1 MRKIGL
7 LLSLFIV
14 ACHKDTATTDTTSSS
29 VVAPLPTTAT
39 TTTTATATATQT
51 QVAASGDEAG
61 ARALLMKFL
70 APGADYPALSKPLR
84 PATADYGALFDA
96 DTAAKLGPQYDQH
109 WDKEPMVIA
118 PKAGQTELKLVAAT
132 TEDLQAG
139 KGNAGEFPGGWKRVA
154 PHLKAKQTWYR
165 FKFVKPGEDLG
176 MAFDGLTFVNG
187 HWVMTPKPWHG
198 LGP

>member
-1 MRKIGL
+1 MRKTAL

-14 ACHKDTATTDTTSSS
+14 ACHKDAATSDTPSSS
-29 VVAPLPTTAT
+29 VTPLPTTVAT
-39 TTTTATATATQT
+39 TTTASTATQA
-51 QVAASGDEAG
+51 QAASGDEAG

-96 DTAAKLGPQYDQH
+96 ETAAKLGPQYDQH

-132 TEDLQAG
+132 TEDLRAD

-154 PHLKAKQTWYR
+154 PHLKPHQTWYR

-198 LGP
+198 LDH